1 MLSFVLSVPLG
12 WLANRNRVTRAV
24 VITGGSLLFT
34 IPSLPLFV
42 ILPLIIPTRVL
53 DETNLVVAL
62 TIYGV
67 AIMARSASDAL
78 ASVEPDHRRCRQRH
92 RLLPRR
98 PVPARRAAAGRPGA
112 AGRHPGGLG
121 QHHRAGLGRA

>member
-1 MLSFVLSVPLG
+1 M
-12 WLANRNRVTRAV
+12 
-24 VITGGSLLFT
+24 ITGGSLLYT

-42 ILPLIIPTRVL
+42 ILPLVIPTRVL

-78 ASVEPDHRRCRQRH
+78 ASVPPVTLDASTAIGFAPRGRFLLVELPWPDRSCS
-92 RLLPRR
+92 
-98 PVPARRAAAGRPGA
+98 PASGWSRSAPSPWSRWG
-112 AGRHPGGLG
+112 
-121 QHHRAGLGRA
+121 